1 MDEITLTI
9 RVAVPETVTPEDVR
23 AGVQDVLEDGLGMYY
38 RTEDCQVTSVA
49 LTEDGAAGNEW
60 TGHHS

>member
-9 RVAVPETVTPEDVR
+9 RVAVPETVMPENAR
-23 AGVQDVLEDGLGMYY
+23 AGVQGVLEDGLGMYH
-38 RTEDCQVTSVA
+38 RTEGCQVASVV
-49 LTEDGAAGNEW
+49 LTEDGAVGNEW